1 MPVFL
6 ELGVGGLASA
16 ETMHRIGLLNINLIT
31 YVLQKT
37 AEKWRDFGAEEMA
50 IKSISTG
57 RWFNGNCL
65 CKKCQAR
72 APIGT
77 CVTCKTDWIGY
88 TP

>member
-37 AEKWRDFGAEEMA
+37 AEKWRDFDLVLF
-50 IKSISTG
+50 K
-57 RWFNGNCL
+57 RWQL
-65 CKKCQAR
+65 R
-72 APIGT
+72 A
-77 CVTCKTDWIGY
+77 
-88 TP
+88 